1 MEEERESGVTF
12 RDICRMIGKRI
23 WWVLGISVLIAVA
36 AALIVAFVLNPGSD
50 TYSVAFMIEYPNGN
64 TTYPDGTSLRY
75 ETIVYAENLQ
85 EVKESDEAFADID
98 IEKMSSDLESGI
110 KIAERTMEGTEPDTI
125 RYTGIYELTCS
136 SAYFSSEEQGEKFM
150 RALANHIIETVEEK
164 FASLDFTSWETV
176 FAGVDSYSSKVSAV
190 RSQYDSL
197 VSRYNSYTGTGA
209 YASFAA
215 LDGKTLTTLRNELTN
230 LLGTRISKLETE
242 LSNNKYVLSEAEEN
256 RILEN
261 IANLQLDLQ
270 KKQQRLEN
278 TLAQLD
284 ALYNEVY
291 GGNLTS
297 SQLDTFESFHS
308 AIQTLTA
315 EISDTK
321 FEIERLYKSIG
332 YTQETDGTWKETGS
346 VSKNEAF
353 ETELNAVKDALV
365 EQTALCKQALENLYT
380 EFSYIDFEQSGIVVT
395 GGGMSPVLI
404 AAVGFVLG
412 FIVVGLI
419 FCAVDYPAYKRKQLA
434 EEQAA
439 LAEAAASEAP
449 KD

>member
-75 ETIVYAENLQ
+75 ETIVYAETLQ

-98 IEKMSSDLESGI
+98 IKKMSSDLESGI
-110 KIAERTMEGTEPDTI
+110 KITERTMEGTEPDTI

-176 FAGVDSYSSKVSAV
+176 FAGVDCCSSIVSAV
-190 RSQYDSL
+190 CSQYDAV
-197 VSRYNSYTGTGA
+197 VSRYDSYTGTGA

-261 IANLQLDLQ
+261 VVNLQLDLQ

-284 ALYNEVY
+284 ALYKKY
-291 GGNLTS
+291 SGNLTS

-315 EISDTK
+315 EISDTE

-332 YTQETDGTWKETGS
+332 YTQETDGTWKKTGD
-346 VSKNEAF
+346 VPKNEAF
-353 ETELNAVKDALV
+353 ETELNDVKDVLV
-365 EQTALCKQALENLYT
+365 EQTALCKQALENLYP

-404 AAVGFVLG
+404 AAVGFVFG

>member
-1 MEEERESGVTF
+1 M
-12 RDICRMIGKRI
+12 
-23 WWVLGISVLIAVA
+23 
-36 AALIVAFVLNPGSD
+36 
-50 TYSVAFMIEYPNGN
+50 
-64 TTYPDGTSLRY
+64 
-75 ETIVYAENLQ
+75 
-85 EVKESDEAFADID
+85 
-98 IEKMSSDLESGI
+98 
-110 KIAERTMEGTEPDTI
+110 
-125 RYTGIYELTCS
+125 
-136 SAYFSSEEQGEKFM
+136 
-150 RALANHIIETVEEK
+150 
-164 FASLDFTSWETV
+164 
-176 FAGVDSYSSKVSAV
+176 
-190 RSQYDSL
+190 
-197 VSRYNSYTGTGA
+197 
-209 YASFAA
+209 
-215 LDGKTLTTLRNELTN
+215 
-230 LLGTRISKLETE
+230 
-242 LSNNKYVLSEAEEN
+242 
-256 RILEN
+256 
-261 IANLQLDLQ
+261 
-270 KKQQRLEN
+270 
-278 TLAQLD
+278 
-284 ALYNEVY
+284 Y

-315 EISDTK
+315 EISDTE

-332 YTQETDGTWKETGS
+332 YTQETDGTWKQTGA

-353 ETELNAVKDALV
+353 ETELNAVKDVLV